1 MNEAPDLSARDAV
14 VSDCDKA
21 RPLRI
26 LVAHNVPRGRTGGM
40 SRMMG
45 FIHDRVAANGHSVEY
60 LCADDVPAV
69 ARGRWARLAFPI
81 FVRRRVSEAAGRGE
95 PYDIINAHEP
105 SGAAIVVGRR
115 ALGSP
120 AVVLTSYGVE
130 WRAWDAR
137 LDDLRAGR
145 GGPSIRTRVIFPPT
159 ELWQTSIGF
168 RRADHIFCQNSEDQE
183 YLMRRFGLPAE
194 RFTKIFAPADPIYAQ
209 VCAGRDYARA
219 QRLLFAG
226 TWIKRKG
233 TDDMVPAFATLA
245 RRHPE
250 LKLTVIG
257 AGVPAEAV
265 LASFPD
271 DVRRRVTYLQTI
283 GDRENADEF
292 ARSDI
297 YILPTL
303 FDGGPLTSVEAMMS
317 GLPVVT
323 TAVGLMKEAIR
334 DGQNGLIVPVRS
346 AEAIVEAVERLLA
359 DRILRET
366 LGRTAQRD
374 ALARYTWDKVA
385 QPVTRIYESLGA
397 ARQLN
402 QLRATAR

>member
-1 MNEAPDLSARDAV
+1 MNEAPELSALEAV
-14 VSDCDKA
+14 EPDRA
-21 RPLRI
+21 RARRLRI

-45 FIHDRVAANGHSVEY
+45 FIHDRVAAKGHSVEY
-60 LCADDVPAV
+60 LCADDVPAM

-81 FVRRRVSEAAGRGE
+81 FVRRRAIDAARRGQ
-95 PYDIINAHEP
+95 PFDVINVHEP
-105 SGAAIVVGRR
+105 SGAAIIVGRR
-115 ALGSP
+115 AFGSP

-130 WRAWDAR
+130 WRAWDAK

-145 GGPSIRTRVIFPPT
+145 GGPSLRTRMIFPPT

-183 YLMRRFGLPAE
+183 YLMRRFHLPSD
-194 RFTKIFAPADPIYAQ
+194 RFTKIFAPADPVYAQ
-209 VCAGRDYARA
+209 ISAGRDYARVE
-219 QRLLFAG
+219 RLLFAG

-233 TDDMVPAFATLA
+233 IDDMVPAFATLA

-250 LKLTVIG
+250 LKLTVLG
-257 AGVPAEAV
+257 AGVPADAV

-271 DVRRRVTYLQTI
+271 DVRSRVTYLRTT
-283 GDRENADEF
+283 GDRENAGEF
-292 ARSDI
+292 ARADI
-297 YILPTL
+297 YVLPTL

-323 TAVGLMKEAIR
+323 TPVGLMKEAIR
-334 DGQNGLIVPVRS
+334 DGQNGLLVPVRS
-346 AEAIVEAVERLLA
+346 PEAIVAAVERLLA
-359 DRILRET
+359 DRDLRET

-385 QPVTRIYESLGA
+385 QPVTEIYESLA
-397 ARQLN
+397 AR
-402 QLRATAR
+402 